1 MDKSSSKALQQTPRP
16 QPLALKRPRS
26 RPGEDQRLSAEWNYS
41 IGIAQTQQVP
51 PRRKS
56 KAAT

>member
-1 MDKSSSKALQQTPRP
+1 MVKSSSKARQQTPRP
-16 QPLALKRPRS
+16 QPLALKQPKS
-26 RPGEDQRLSAEWNYS
+26 RPGTDQRLSAEWNYS